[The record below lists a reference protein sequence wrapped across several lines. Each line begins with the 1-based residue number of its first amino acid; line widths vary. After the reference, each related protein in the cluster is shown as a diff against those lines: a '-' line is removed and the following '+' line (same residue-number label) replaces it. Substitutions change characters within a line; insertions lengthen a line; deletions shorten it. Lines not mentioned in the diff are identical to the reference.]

1 MSYVNT
7 TVGQLICSDMA
18 QIAGTSQPVQYLN
31 GFAPVSTDIGSTIRF
46 LDYYDELQTK
56 QPTSYVEPRLTA
68 FANSEFS
75 SVEDLKEAYST
86 VFSDIEENA
95 VTLWGN
101 MATGG
106 VALFN
111 VDANTVFVVGNLGVS
126 QNVNETVSPVF
137 TSYTTTYKVA
147 ITNNGEHRHD
157 ITANVL
163 ETGTYDN
170 GLFLTRQWVLNRER
184 SSATMTNKF
193 VFCSGNI
200 TCNQSYVYDD
210 DPVELL
216 ADVSF
221 NANYENCANDYLNG
235 FMDNIMPSENPIV
248 DVKYVR
254 ERSFQRKLTTLS
266 GFGVDYDNSGN
277 YNFVYGSIWG
287 VEDYEP
293 EESPYSPAST
303 SRGGGGYGK
312 NTRNSEAVTDDGL
325 PGDDVIGT
333 GLASLYNPT
342 KSEMND
348 FTQFLFSGITDN
360 IANILKRMF
369 MNPIE
374 AVITAHMCHTRP
386 RSNQI
391 ETIMFCGFDSGCQA
405 YSIGQFETIVYTFEF
420 SDSRILRYDNFSD
433 FSNTQLQLFLPY
445 SGLYDLD
452 ISQFINGGMMT
463 VRYKLDFLSG
473 NCYISV
479 EANTPQING
488 NSLVSVVKTFTG
500 NFCSPIPLSSI
511 NYQGLFSSAMGA
523 LSSAVAQNP
532 VGVVSSV
539 MSAHLGVDKSG
550 SINTNFGFMGKQKPY
565 VIIKHPELS
574 IPYKYEQ
581 YKGYPSNMY
590 HKMEDLTKYIKVDK
604 TTLWSNNIHCTDN
617 ERSEIIDLLEN
628 GVWIEE

>member
-7 TVGQLICSDMA
+7 TEGQMICSDVA
-18 QIAGTSQPVQYLN
+18 QISGTSEPVQYLN

-56 QPTSYVEPRLTA
+56 QPTSYILPRLTA
-68 FANSEFS
+68 FANSEFQ

-86 VFSDIEENA
+86 VFSEIEENA

-111 VDANTVFVVGNLGVS
+111 VDTNSCFIAGNIGVR
-126 QNVNETVSPVF
+126 QNQNETVSPTF
-137 TSYTTTYKVA
+137 TSATFTYR
-147 ITNNGEHRHD
+147 ITVTNEGEHRTN
-157 ITANVL
+157 ISSVVL
-163 ETGTYDN
+163 PTGEYDN
-170 GLFLTRQWVLNRER
+170 GLFLTRQWVLNRDN
-184 SSATMTNKF
+184 SSARMTNKF
-193 VFCSGNI
+193 VFVGGVI
-200 TCNQSYVYDD
+200 QCNQSYVYDS

-216 ADVSF
+216 ADVTF
-221 NANYENCANDYLNG
+221 NANFENCANDFLNG
-235 FMDNIMPSENPIV
+235 FTDNIMPSTNAFV
-248 DVKYVR
+248 DKKYVR
-254 ERSFQRKLTTLS
+254 ERSLQRKITVLS
-266 GFGVDYDNSGN
+266 GFGVDYDNSIHD
-277 YNFVYGSIWG
+277 FVYGSIWG

-325 PGDDVIGT
+325 PGDDIVGT

-342 KSEMND
+342 KSELQD
-348 FTQFLFSGITDN
+348 FTSFLFSGITEN
-360 IANILKRMF
+360 ISNVLKRMF
-369 MNPIE
+369 INPID
-374 AVITAHMCHTRP
+374 AVITAHMCHTKP
-386 RSNQI
+386 KSSQI
-391 ETIMFCGFDSGCQA
+391 ETIKFCGFDSGCQA

-420 SDSRILRYDNFSD
+420 SDSKILRYDNFSD
-433 FSNTQLQLFLPY
+433 FTNTQLQLFLPY
-445 SGLYDLD
+445 SGLYNLD

-488 NSLVSVVKTFTG
+488 NSLISVVKTFNG
-500 NFCSPIPLSSI
+500 NFCSPIPLSSV
-511 NYQGLFSSAMGA
+511 NYRALFSSVVGA
-523 LSSAVAQNP
+523 LASVASQNP
-532 VGVVSSV
+532 IGAVSSL
-539 MSAHLGVDKSG
+539 MNAHLDVDKSG
-550 SINTNFGFMGKQKPY
+550 SIDTNFGFMGKQKPY

-617 ERSEIIDLLEN
+617 ERSEIIELLEN

>member
-7 TVGQLICSDMA
+7 TEGQLICSDVA
-18 QIAGTSQPVQYLN
+18 QISGTSQPVQYLN

-56 QPTSYVEPRLTA
+56 QPTSYILPRLTA
-68 FANSEFS
+68 FANSEFQS
-75 SVEDLKEAYST
+75 IEDLKEAYST
-86 VFSDIEENA
+86 VFSEIEENA

-111 VDANTVFVVGNLGVS
+111 VDTNSCFIAGNIGVR
-126 QNVNETVSPVF
+126 QNQNETVSPTF
-137 TSYTTTYKVA
+137 TSATFTYR
-147 ITNNGEHRHD
+147 ITVTNEGEHRTN
-157 ITANVL
+157 ISSVVL
-163 ETGTYDN
+163 PTGEYDN
-170 GLFLTRQWVLNRER
+170 GLFLTRQWVLNRDT
-184 SSATMTNKF
+184 SSARMTNKF
-193 VFCSGNI
+193 VFVGGVI
-200 TCNQSYVYDD
+200 QCNQSYVYETE
-210 DPVELL
+210 PTELL
-216 ADVSF
+216 ADVTF
-221 NANYENCANDYLNG
+221 NANFENCATDFLNG
-235 FMDNIMPSENPIV
+235 FTDNIMPSTNAIV
-248 DVKYVR
+248 DMKYVR
-254 ERSFQRKLTTLS
+254 ERSLQRKITVLS
-266 GFGVDYDNSGN
+266 GFGVDYDNSIQD
-277 YNFVYGSIWG
+277 FVYGSIWG

-325 PGDDVIGT
+325 PGDDVVGT

-342 KSEMND
+342 KSELQD
-348 FTQFLFSGITDN
+348 FTSFLFSGITEN
-360 IANILKRMF
+360 ISNVLKRMF
-369 MNPIE
+369 INPID
-374 AVITAHMCHTRP
+374 AVITAHMCHTKP
-386 RSNQI
+386 RSSQI
-391 ETIMFCGFDSGCQA
+391 ETIKFCGFDSGCQA

-420 SDSRILRYDNFSD
+420 SDSKILRYDNFSD
-433 FSNTQLQLFLPY
+433 FTNTQLQLFLPY
-445 SGLYDLD
+445 SGLYNLD

-488 NSLVSVVKTFTG
+488 NSLISVVKTFNG
-500 NFCSPIPLSSI
+500 NFCSPIPLSSV
-511 NYQGLFSSAMGA
+511 NYRALFSSVVGA
-523 LSSAVAQNP
+523 LASVASQNP
-532 VGVVSSV
+532 IGAVSSL
-539 MSAHLGVDKSG
+539 MNAHLDVDKSG
-550 SINTNFGFMGKQKPY
+550 SIDTNFGFMGKQKPY